1 MRMVA
6 KDAVVTVDRA
16 DGFRVLESFGYV
28 SGAAV
33 RPQNVLRAT
42 FRSIGA
48 FIGLAPVE
56 YLTDAERMREDALED
71 LRRGASLLGANAV
84 LDLQFHVSEE
94 PDGST
99 RVLAF
104 GRAVRLARQTAKEVR
119 SAS

>member
-1 MRMVA
+1 MDMIA

-16 DGFRVLESFGYV
+16 EGFCVLESFGYV
-28 SGAAV
+28 SGTAA
-33 RPQNVLRAT
+33 RPQHLLRAT

-56 YLTDAERMREDALED
+56 YLTDAERTREDALAD
-71 LRRGASLLGANAV
+71 LCRKAAQLGANAV

-94 PDGST
+94 PDGAT
-99 RVLAF
+99 KVLAF
-104 GRAVRLARQTAKEVR
+104 GRAVRLARQSAKEVR

>member
-1 MRMVA
+1 MRMLA

-16 DGFRVLESFGYV
+16 DGFRILESFGYV
-28 SGAAV
+28 SGLAA
-33 RPQNVLRAT
+33 RPQNMLRET

-48 FIGLAPVE
+48 FIGLAPIE
-56 YLTDAERMREDALED
+56 YLTDAERTREDALEN
-71 LRRGASLLGANAV
+71 LRSKASALGANAV

-99 RVLAF
+99 KVLAF
-104 GRAVRLARQTAKEVR
+104 GRAVRLDREMSSEVR